1 MPRYFLLFGPPGAGK
16 GTQAHI
22 LSLEY
27 GLPHVAS
34 GDLFR
39 DNLKRQTS
47 LGQLARQ
54 YMDKGELVPDDV
66 TVSMIRGRLAEAD
79 ARQGAMLD
87 GFPRTL
93 TQADALDVLLREFG
107 GRVDRVLFM
116 KVRERVLLER
126 LSSRWVCRGPA
137 QHVYNVITN
146 PPRVPGRCDEDGA
159 ELYQREDDKSDVQA
173 KRIRVFLDQTAPLI
187 EYYRKRGL
195 LSEIEGERPMADV
208 TSQLRAA
215 VAASA
220 VE

>member
-1 MPRYFLLFGPPGAGK
+1 M
-16 GTQAHI
+16 
-22 LSLEY
+22 
-27 GLPHVAS
+27 
-34 GDLFR
+34 
-39 DNLKRQTS
+39 
-47 LGQLARQ
+47 
-54 YMDKGELVPDDV
+54 
-66 TVSMIRGRLAEAD
+66 
-79 ARQGAMLD
+79 
-87 GFPRTL
+87 
-93 TQADALDVLLREFG
+93 
-107 GRVDRVLFM
+107 
-116 KVRERVLLER
+116 
-126 LSSRWVCRGPA
+126 
-137 QHVYNVITN
+137 YNVITN